1 MSITKNHNDV
11 AATATEAKKTATRKP
26 AVKNEVTFDA
36 NGIKV
41 SGRGLQV
48 LGNKV
53 KNAKTR
59 KEWNLN
65 WAVLSAVLQGSNAS
79 VGSQSESLVAAGLTA
94 VDIQFYLTGGKVI
107 YKPNFD
113 KFAKKA

>member
-11 AATATEAKKTATRKP
+11 AATAPITKKTAPRTP

-53 KNAKTR
+53 KNATTR

-65 WAVLSAVLQGSNAS
+65 WAVLSAVLQGSDAS
-79 VGSQSESLVAAGLTA
+79 VGQIGESLVAAGLTA
-94 VDIQFYLTGGKVI
+94 VDIQFYMTGAKTT

-113 KFAKKA
+113 RFAKKA